1 MGTPALHPDR
11 ETIVVLDFGSQYSR
25 LICRR
30 VREARVYAELLPWNA
45 PVEAIRALHPIGII
59 LSGGPA
65 SVYETDAPTVPPPVF
80 DLGVPI
86 LGICYGMQLLAH
98 QLGGKVAPAPRREY
112 GAATI
117 HVAAAEQDGADVA
130 QRLFRGLPAELPVWM
145 SHGDHVEALPPGFR
159 VLARS
164 ANSPAA
170 AMADSQ
176 GRVGLQF
183 HPEVVHTPQGQQLIE
198 NFCYGLCG
206 AAGGWTTGSFIAE
219 ATEQIRQRV
228 GHGRVVCGLSGGV
241 DSAVTAALV
250 HRAIG
255 DQLTCIFVDNGL
267 LRQNEAADVVE
278 TFQRHLGFE
287 LVVANAA
294 DEFLRHLH
302 GVTDPESKRRIIGE
316 RFIRVFERIA
326 GNLTGGNR
334 TTFTGTSECAVS
346 AGHLGAVE
354 FLAQGTLYPDVIES
368 GGDDA
373 NTLTAQGELGGG
385 EAAARIKTHHNVGGL
400 PPNLQFQLIEP
411 LRYLFKDEGRAVG
424 TELGLPEELVWRHPF
439 PGPGLAVRV
448 VGAVTAERVATLQQ
462 ADAIFIEEIRAA
474 DWYRRLGQAFAV
486 LTPLQSTGVMG
497 DFRTYGHLIAL
508 RAILT
513 SDYMTADWAPLPH
526 NLLGRVATRIVNEV
540 PGVNRV
546 VYDITSKPPATIE
559 WE

>member
-65 SVYETDAPTVPPPVF
+65 SVYEDDAPTVPPPVF
-80 DLGVPI
+80 DLNVPI

-98 QLGGKVAPAPRREY
+98 QLGGRVAPAPRREY

-117 HVAAAEQDGADVA
+117 HVGTAEGDGADVA
-130 QRLFRGLPAELPVWM
+130 GRLFRGLPAELPVWM
-145 SHGDHVEALPPGFR
+145 SHGDHVEELPPGFR

-164 ANSPAA
+164 VNSPAA
-170 AMADSQ
+170 AMADGR

-206 AAGGWTTGSFIAE
+206 ATGGWTAGSFIAE

-228 GHGRVVCGLSGGV
+228 GPGRVVCGLSGGV

-278 TFQRHLGFE
+278 TFQQHLGFE
-287 LVVANAA
+287 LVVANAG
-294 DEFLRHLH
+294 DEFLRHLR
-302 GVTDPESKRRIIGE
+302 GVTDPERKRLIIGE
-316 RFIRVFERIA
+316 RFVRVFERVA
-326 GNLTGGNR
+326 GNL
-334 TTFTGTSECAVS
+334 GT
-346 AGHLGAVE
+346 VE

-373 NTLTAQGELGGG
+373 NTVTAQGELGGG
-385 EAAARIKTHHNVGGL
+385 EAAAKIKSHHNVGGL
-400 PPNLQFQLIEP
+400 PPNLQFRLIEP

-424 TELGLPEELVWRHPF
+424 TELGLPEALVWRHPF

-448 VGAVTAERVATLQQ
+448 VGAVTTERVATLQQ

-474 DWYRRLGQAFAV
+474 GWYRRLGQAFAV

-526 NLLGRVATRIVNEV
+526 DLLGRVATRIVNEV

-546 VYDITSKPPATIE
+546 VYDVTSKPPSTIE

>member
-1 MGTPALHPDR
+1 MTVVSETQSVAADPDTSEATLHPDR

-45 PVEAIRALHPIGII
+45 SAETIRALRPIGVI

-65 SVYETDAPTVPPPVF
+65 SVYEEDAPTVSQQVF
-80 DLGVPI
+80 ELGVPV

-98 QLGGKVAPAPRREY
+98 QLGGKVAAAPRREY

-117 HVAAAEQDGADVA
+117 HVDGEGGP
-130 QRLFRGLPAELPVWM
+130 LFQGLPADLPVWM
-145 SHGDHVEALPPGFR
+145 SHGDHVEELPPGFR

-170 AMADSQ
+170 AMADSR

-206 AAGGWTTGSFIAE
+206 ATGGWTAGSFIAE

-228 GHGRVVCGLSGGV
+228 GTGRVICGLSGGV

-250 HRAIG
+250 HQAIG
-255 DQLTCIFVDNGL
+255 EQLTCIFVDNGL
-267 LRQNEAADVVE
+267 LRKNEAANVVE
-278 TFQRHLGFE
+278 TFERHLGFE

-302 GVTDPESKRRIIGE
+302 GVTDPESKRLIIGE
-316 RFIRVFERIA
+316 RFVRVFERVA
-326 GNLTGGNR
+326 GNL
-334 TTFTGTSECAVS
+334 GT
-346 AGHLGAVE
+346 VE

-368 GGDDA
+368 AGG
-373 NTLTAQGELGGG
+373 TES

-439 PGPGLAVRV
+439 PGPGLAVRIISD
-448 VGAVTAERVATLQQ
+448 VTSERLATLQD

-474 DWYRRLGQAFAV
+474 GWYRRLGQAFAV

-497 DFRTYGHLIAL
+497 DFRTYGHLVAL

-526 NLLGRVATRIVNEV
+526 DLLGRIATRIVNEV

-546 VYDITSKPPATIE
+546 VYDITSKPPATVE

>member
-1 MGTPALHPDR
+1 MGTPPLHPDR

-45 PVEAIRALHPIGII
+45 SAETIRALRPIGVI

-65 SVYETDAPTVPPPVF
+65 SVYEAEAPTVPPPVF

-117 HVAAAEQDGADVA
+117 HVEAAEQGSADVA
-130 QRLFRGLPAELPVWM
+130 RRLFRGLPAELPVWM
-145 SHGDHVEALPPGFR
+145 SHGDHVEELPPGFR

-170 AMADSQ
+170 AMADGK

-206 AAGGWTTGSFIAE
+206 ATGGWTAGSFIAE

-228 GHGRVVCGLSGGV
+228 GAGRVVCGLSGGV

-267 LRQNEAADVVE
+267 LRRNEAADVVE

-294 DEFLRHLH
+294 DEFLQHLH
-302 GVTDPESKRRIIGE
+302 GVTDPENKRRIIGE
-316 RFIRVFERIA
+316 RFVRVFERVA
-326 GNLTGGNR
+326 GNL
-334 TTFTGTSECAVS
+334 GT
-346 AGHLGAVE
+346 VE

-368 GGDDA
+368 GGDEA
-373 NTLTAQGELGGG
+373 NALTPAISDGERGGN

-400 PPNLQFQLIEP
+400 PPNLQFWLIEP

-474 DWYRRLGQAFAV
+474 GWYRRLGQAFAV
-486 LTPLQSTGVMG
+486 LTPLRSTGVMG

-526 NLLGRVATRIVNEV
+526 DLLGRVATRIVNEV

-546 VYDITSKPPATIE
+546 VYDITSKPPATVE

>member
-1 MGTPALHPDR
+1 MGTPSLHPDR

-45 PVEAIRALHPIGII
+45 AAETIRALRPIGII

-130 QRLFRGLPAELPVWM
+130 SRLFRGLPAELPVWM
-145 SHGDHVEALPPGFR
+145 SHGDHVEELPPGFR

-170 AMADSQ
+170 AMADGQ

-206 AAGGWTTGSFIAE
+206 ATGGWTAGSFIAE
-219 ATEQIRQRV
+219 ATEQIRRRV
-228 GHGRVVCGLSGGV
+228 GPGRVVCGLSGGV

-267 LRQNEAADVVE
+267 LRRNEAADVVE

-294 DEFLRHLH
+294 DEFLHHLH
-302 GVTDPESKRRIIGE
+302 GVTDPERKRRIIGE
-316 RFIRVFERIA
+316 RFVRVFER
-326 GNLTGGNR
+326 
-334 TTFTGTSECAVS
+334 V
-346 AGHLGAVE
+346 AGHLGTVE

-373 NTLTAQGELGGG
+373 HTRTAQGESGGG

-474 DWYRRLGQAFAV
+474 GWYRRLGQAFAV

-526 NLLGRVATRIVNEV
+526 DLLGRVATRIVNEV

-546 VYDITSKPPATIE
+546 VYDITSKPPATVE

>member
-1 MGTPALHPDR
+1 MGTPPLHPDR

-45 PVEAIRALHPIGII
+45 ALETIRALRPIGII

-65 SVYETDAPTVPPPVF
+65 SVYEDAAPTVPPAVF

-98 QLGGKVAPAPRREY
+98 QLGGTVAPAPRREY

-117 HVAAAEQDGADVA
+117 HVEAAEQGQDGADIA

-170 AMADSQ
+170 VMADSQ

-206 AAGGWTTGSFIAE
+206 ATGGWTAGSFVAE
-219 ATEQIRQRV
+219 ATEQIRRRV
-228 GHGRVVCGLSGGV
+228 GAGRVVCALSGGV

-267 LRQNEAADVVE
+267 LRQNEATDVVE

-302 GVTDPESKRRIIGE
+302 GVTDPERKRRIIGE
-316 RFIRVFERIA
+316 RFIRVFERVA
-326 GNLTGGNR
+326 GNL
-334 TTFTGTSECAVS
+334 GT
-346 AGHLGAVE
+346 VE

-368 GGDDA
+368 GGDEA
-373 NTLTAQGELGGG
+373 NTRTPSLSQREREEGDV
-385 EAAARIKTHHNVGGL
+385 AARIKTHHNVGGL

-424 TELGLPEELVWRHPF
+424 TELGLPEALVWRHPF

-474 DWYRRLGQAFAV
+474 GWYRRLGQAFAV

-526 NLLGRVATRIVNEV
+526 DLLGRTATRIVNEV

-546 VYDITSKPPATIE
+546 VYDITSKPPATVE